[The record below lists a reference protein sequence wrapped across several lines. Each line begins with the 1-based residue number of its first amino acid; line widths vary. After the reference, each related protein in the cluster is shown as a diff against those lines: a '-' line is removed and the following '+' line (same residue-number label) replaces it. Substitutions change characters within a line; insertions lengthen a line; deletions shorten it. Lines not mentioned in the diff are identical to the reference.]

1 MQSEKRLW
9 GEKPFHSLDYQ
20 WKEQY
25 GGKVYRLSLQTGCTC
40 PNRDG
45 TLGERGCIFCSAG
58 GSGDFAAP
66 ARLPVQEQIHRAKA
80 LVEGKLPKQG
90 LAGYIGYFQSF
101 TNTYGPVPRLREIFS
116 EAMAEEDILGISI
129 GTRPDCLPEEMVEML
144 GELNRRKPV
153 TVELGLQTIHE
164 KSAEFIRRGYGLPL
178 FEDAVKRLKQ
188 AGLEVVVH
196 VILGLPGETEEM
208 MKETV
213 SWIGDFRTP
222 RGGIDGIKLQLLH
235 ILKGTD
241 LGELYLE
248 DHGENAGKDRISSG
262 TSCGISRGICW
273 NDYSLEEYVDLVID
287 LLEILPPEM
296 TVHRITGDAPRKLLI
311 APLWSGD
318 KKRVLNTFTRR
329 FSERDTWQ
337 GKLYHSSIIGGK
349 VYENRTGKM
358 GPGAQGR
365 ALQNV

>member
-164 KSAEFIRRGYGLPL
+164 KSAEFIRRGYCLPV

-222 RGGIDGIKLQLLH
+222 NGGIDGIKLQLLH

-241 LGELYLE
+241 LGDLYLE
-248 DHGENAGKDRISSG
+248 DHGENGEN
-262 TSCGISRGICW
+262 TS
-273 NDYSLEEYVDLVID
+273 
-287 LLEILPPEM
+287 
-296 TVHRITGDAPRKLLI
+296 A
-311 APLWSGD
+311 
-318 KKRVLNTFTRR
+318 
-329 FSERDTWQ
+329 
-337 GKLYHSSIIGGK
+337 
-349 VYENRTGKM
+349 
-358 GPGAQGR
+358 
-365 ALQNV
+365 